1 MPSQEQLHPFGDP
14 TCQDRSDIVV
24 EARGLCRTYG
34 SGQAQVVALDNVNLS
49 VRRGEFVAIMGPS
62 GSGKS
67 TLLHCSV
74 DRKSVV

>member
-14 TCQDRSDIVV
+14 TRQARSDIVV

-49 VRRGEFVAIMGPS
+49 VRRGEFVAIMGPTAWRAWTS
-62 GSGKS
+62 PTVG
-67 TLLHCSV
+67 
-74 DRKSVV
+74 RAA

>member
-14 TCQDRSDIVV
+14 TRQGRPDIVV

-34 SGQAQVVALDNVNLS
+34 SGQAQVVALDNVNFS

-67 TLLHCSV
+67 MIINFMAGL
-74 DRKSVV
+74 